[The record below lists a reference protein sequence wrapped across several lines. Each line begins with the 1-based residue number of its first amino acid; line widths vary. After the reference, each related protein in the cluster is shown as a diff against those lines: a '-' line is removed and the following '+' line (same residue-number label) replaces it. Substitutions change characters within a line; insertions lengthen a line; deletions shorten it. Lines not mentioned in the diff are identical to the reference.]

1 MSSIFNSS
9 IIPPRFSSKGGT
21 GKGLSVILSWLWRSS
36 RGLRLQAS
44 LNALIGILSVVLDF
58 AFIYATKWTIDIAT
72 DRTEGSLRLAAY
84 ALVSIMVSKILL
96 GFARKWVGA
105 LLGVRS
111 QNILQRRLFSHLLLS
126 EWNGQE
132 GRHSGD
138 TLNRMEQDVR
148 DLTSCIT
155 ETFPALIE
163 VSFRL
168 VGAFFYLFSMDAH
181 LACLLVCIVPCFL
194 VLSKV
199 YVRKMRTITRDIR
212 TTESLVQS
220 ILQESIQHRAVLKTL
235 ERTGTMIDKLDQTQ
249 SLLRGHVRH
258 RAVFSS
264 FSTTLLS
271 IGFGTGYLVT
281 FLWGVSSLQA
291 GTITYGMMIS
301 FIQLVGQ
308 IQGPFRD
315 MTRFV
320 PVFISTLTASERL
333 MELED
338 MPLED
343 DSEPITF
350 AGGAGVRVEDVTFHY
365 KESGRA
371 ILSHFSCNFPKGS
384 MTAILGETG
393 AGKTTLI
400 RLILALL
407 KPNEGRVE
415 MYDDATSVKVSPRTR
430 CNLVYVPQ
438 GNTLFS
444 GTIRDN
450 LLLGNPDATEAEM
463 REALDTACAGFVMDR
478 PDGLDAV
485 CGELGAGLSEG
496 QAQRIAIARALLRK
510 GSILL
515 LDEATSALDM
525 QTEQQLLQN
534 LNNRKAG
541 QTIICVTHRP
551 AVVAYCS
558 QVVEMKRVDTQS
570 VSKDT
575 TAC

>member
-1 MSSIFNSS
+1 M
-9 IIPPRFSSKGGT
+9 
-21 GKGLSVILSWLWRSS
+21 
-36 RGLRLQAS
+36 
-44 LNALIGILSVVLDF
+44 LNALIGILSVILDF

-72 DRTEGSLRLAAY
+72 NKAEGSLRMAAY
-84 ALVSIMVSKILL
+84 ALVAIMASKILL
-96 GFARKWVGA
+96 GFSRKWVSA

-111 QNILQRRLFSHLLLS
+111 RNILQQRLFSHLLRS

-132 GRHSGD
+132 DRHSGD
-138 TLNRMEQDVR
+138 TLNRIEQDVR

-155 ETFPALIE
+155 ETSPALLE

-168 VGAFFYLFSMDAH
+168 VCAFLYLFHMDAH
-181 LACLLVCIVPCFL
+181 LACLIVCIVPFFF

-199 YVRKMRTITRDIR
+199 YVSKMRTITRDIR
-212 TTESLVQS
+212 STESQVQS
-220 ILQESIQHRAVLKTL
+220 ILQESIQHRAILKTL
-235 ERTGTMIDKLDQTQ
+235 ERTGTMIEKLMQTQ
-249 SLLRGHVRH
+249 RLLRKHVRH

-264 FSTTLLS
+264 MSSTLIS
-271 IGFGTGYLVT
+271 IGFSTGYLVT
-281 FLWGVSSLQA
+281 FLWGVDSLQE

-315 MTRFV
+315 LTRFV
-320 PVFISTLTASERL
+320 PVLISTLTASERL

-338 MPLED
+338 KPIED
-343 DSEPITF
+343 DANPIAFT
-350 AGGAGVRVEDVTFHY
+350 GGAGIRMTDVTFKY
-365 KESGRA
+365 REEGRT
-371 ILSHFSCNFPKGS
+371 ILSQFSCDFPQGS
-384 MTAILGETG
+384 TTAILGETG

-407 KPNEGRVE
+407 RPTSGKIE
-415 MYDDATSVKVSPRTR
+415 MYDASRTVLVSPRTR
-430 CNLVYVPQ
+430 NNLVYVPQ

-450 LLLGNPDATEAEM
+450 LLLGNPQATEADM
-463 REALDTACAGFVMDR
+463 RAALETACAGFVMDR

-510 GSILL
+510 GSVLL

-525 QTEQQLLQN
+525 QTEKLLLQN
-534 LNNRKAG
+534 LSSREAG
-541 QTIICVTHRP
+541 QTVICVTHRP
-551 AVVAYCS
+551 AVIAYCS
-558 QVVEMKRVDTQS
+558 QVIEMKRIPSQNIP
-570 VSKDT
+570 
-575 TAC
+575 

>member
-1 MSSIFNSS
+1 M
-9 IIPPRFSSKGGT
+9 K
-21 GKGLSVILSWLWRSS
+21 LSNRKIVAWLWRSS
-36 RGLRLQAS
+36 RGLRLQAA
-44 LNALIGILSVVLDF
+44 LNAIIGILSVTLDF

-72 DRTEGSLRLAAY
+72 NRAEGSLRVAAY
-84 ALVSIMVSKILL
+84 VLASIMISKIML

-111 QNILQRRLFSHLLLS
+111 QNILQKRIFSHLLHS

-132 GRHSGD
+132 DRHSGD

-155 ETFPALIE
+155 ETVPAMLE
-163 VSFRL
+163 VSYRF
-168 VGAFFYLFSMDAH
+168 VGAFIYLFHMDGR
-181 LACLLVCIVPCFL
+181 LACLIVCIVPCFL
-194 VLSKV
+194 ILSKV
-199 YVRKMRTITRDIR
+199 YVRKMRAITRDIR
-212 TTESLVQS
+212 STESRVQS
-220 ILQESIQHRAVLKTL
+220 ILQESIQHRAILKTL
-235 ERTGTMIDKLDQTQ
+235 ERVGTMIEKLEQTQ
-249 SLLRGHVRH
+249 SELRRHVRH

-264 FSTTLLS
+264 SSSTLLS

-281 FLWGVSSLQA
+281 FLWGVNSLQE

-315 MTRFV
+315 MTRFI
-320 PVFISTLTASERL
+320 PVLISTLTASERL

-338 MPLED
+338 KPLED
-343 DSEPITF
+343 DSNPITF
-350 AGGAGVRVEDVTFHY
+350 TEGAGVRLKDVSFRY
-365 KESGRA
+365 RENGRA
-371 ILSHFSCNFPKGS
+371 ILSHFSCDFPKGS
-384 MTAILGETG
+384 TTAILGETG

-400 RLILALL
+400 RLVLALL
-407 KPNEGRVE
+407 KPTEGQVE
-415 MYDDATSVKVSPRTR
+415 MYDGSRTEAVSPRTR

-450 LLLGNPDATEAEM
+450 LLLGNPDATEADM
-463 REALDTACAGFVMDR
+463 REALKTACAGFVMDR
-478 PDGLDAV
+478 PDGLDAI

-510 GSILL
+510 GSVLL

-525 QTEQQLLQN
+525 HTEQELLRN
-534 LNNRKAG
+534 LSNREAG

-551 AVVAYCS
+551 AVISYCT
-558 QVVEMKRVDTQS
+558 QVIEMKR
-570 VSKDT
+570 
-575 TAC
+575 A

>member
-1 MSSIFNSS
+1 M
-9 IIPPRFSSKGGT
+9 K
-21 GKGLSVILSWLWRSS
+21 LSNRKIVAWLWRSS
-36 RGLRLQAS
+36 RGLRLQAA
-44 LNALIGILSVVLDF
+44 LNAIIGVLSVTLDF

-72 DRTEGSLRLAAY
+72 NRAEGSLRVAAY
-84 ALVSIMVSKILL
+84 VLASIMISKIML

-111 QNILQRRLFSHLLLS
+111 QNILQKRLFSHLLHS

-132 GRHSGD
+132 DRHSGD

-155 ETFPALIE
+155 ETVPAMLE
-163 VSFRL
+163 VSYRF
-168 VGAFFYLFSMDAH
+168 VGAFIYLFHMDGR
-181 LACLLVCIVPCFL
+181 LACLIVCIVPCFL
-194 VLSKV
+194 ILSKV
-199 YVRKMRTITRDIR
+199 YVRKMRAITRDIR
-212 TTESLVQS
+212 STESRVQS
-220 ILQESIQHRAVLKTL
+220 ILQESIQHRAILKTL
-235 ERTGTMIDKLDQTQ
+235 ERVGTMIEKLEQTQ
-249 SLLRGHVRH
+249 SELRRHVRH

-264 FSTTLLS
+264 SSSTLLS

-281 FLWGVSSLQA
+281 FLWGVNSLQE

-315 MTRFV
+315 MTRFI
-320 PVFISTLTASERL
+320 PVLISTLTASERL

-338 MPLED
+338 KPLED
-343 DSEPITF
+343 DSNPITF
-350 AGGAGVRVEDVTFHY
+350 TEGAGVRLKDVSFRY
-365 KESGRA
+365 RENGRA
-371 ILSHFSCNFPKGS
+371 ILSHFSCDFPKGS
-384 MTAILGETG
+384 TTAILGETG

-400 RLILALL
+400 RLVLALL
-407 KPNEGRVE
+407 KPTEGQVE
-415 MYDDATSVKVSPRTR
+415 MYDGSRTEAVSPRTR

-450 LLLGNPDATEAEM
+450 LLLGNPDATEADM
-463 REALDTACAGFVMDR
+463 REALKTACAGFVMDR
-478 PDGLDAV
+478 PDGLDAI

-510 GSILL
+510 GSVLL

-525 QTEQQLLQN
+525 HTEQELLKN
-534 LNNRKAG
+534 LSNREAG

-551 AVVAYCS
+551 AVISYCT
-558 QVVEMKRVDTQS
+558 QVIEMKR
-570 VSKDT
+570 
-575 TAC
+575 A

>member
-1 MSSIFNSS
+1 MTTSI
-9 IIPPRFSSKGGT
+9 RDLT
-21 GKGLSVILSWLWRSS
+21 SWLWRSS
-36 RGLRLQAS
+36 RGLRLQAA
-44 LNALIGILSVVLDF
+44 LNALIGVMSVTLDF

-72 DRTEGSLRLAAY
+72 NRAEGSLRVAAY
-84 ALVSIMVSKILL
+84 TLAGIMLSKILL

-111 QNILQRRLFSHLLLS
+111 QNILQKRLFTHLLRS

-132 GRHSGD
+132 DRHSGD
-138 TLNRMEQDVR
+138 TLNRIEQDVR

-155 ETFPALIE
+155 ETVPAMLE
-163 VSFRL
+163 VTYRF
-168 VGAFFYLFSMDAH
+168 VGAFFYLFHMDAR
-181 LACLLVCIVPCFL
+181 LACLIVCIVPCFL
-194 VLSKV
+194 ILSKV
-199 YVRKMRTITRDIR
+199 YVRKMRAITRDIR
-212 TTESLVQS
+212 STESRVQS
-220 ILQESIQHRAVLKTL
+220 ILQESIQHRAILKTL
-235 ERTGTMIDKLDQTQ
+235 ERVGTMIEKLEQTQ
-249 SLLRGHVRH
+249 SDLRRHVRH

-264 FSTTLLS
+264 SSSTLLS

-281 FLWGVSSLQA
+281 FLWGVNSLQE

-315 MTRFV
+315 MTRFI
-320 PVFISTLTASERL
+320 PVLISTLTASERL

-338 MPLED
+338 QPLED
-343 DSEPITF
+343 DTNPITF
-350 AGGAGVRVEDVTFHY
+350 PDGAGVRLKDVSFYY
-365 KESGRA
+365 KEGGRA
-371 ILSHFSCNFPKGS
+371 ILSHFSCDFPKGTT
-384 MTAILGETG
+384 TAILGETG

-407 KPNEGRVE
+407 KPTEGQVE
-415 MYDDATSVKVSPRTR
+415 MYDGSRTETVSPRTR

-450 LLLGNPDATEAEM
+450 LLLGNPDATEQEM
-463 REALDTACAGFVMDR
+463 REALETACAGFVMNR
-478 PDGLDAV
+478 PDGLDTV

-510 GSILL
+510 GSVLL

-525 QTEQQLLQN
+525 QTEQQLLRN
-534 LNNRKAG
+534 LSNREAG

-551 AVVAYCS
+551 AVIEYCS
-558 QVVEMKRVDTQS
+558 QVIEMKRADATV
-570 VSKDT
+570 KT
-575 TAC
+575 TS

>member
-1 MSSIFNSS
+1 MTTSI
-9 IIPPRFSSKGGT
+9 RDLT
-21 GKGLSVILSWLWRSS
+21 SWLWRSS
-36 RGLRLQAS
+36 RGLRLQAA
-44 LNALIGILSVVLDF
+44 LNALIGIMSVTLDF

-72 DRTEGSLRLAAY
+72 NRAEGSLRVAAY
-84 ALVSIMVSKILL
+84 TLAGIMLSKILL

-111 QNILQRRLFSHLLLS
+111 QNILQKRLFTHLLRS

-132 GRHSGD
+132 DRHSGD
-138 TLNRMEQDVR
+138 TLNRIERDVR

-155 ETFPALIE
+155 ETVPAMLE
-163 VSFRL
+163 VSYRF
-168 VGAFFYLFSMDAH
+168 VGAFFYLFHMDAR
-181 LACLLVCIVPCFL
+181 LACLIVCIVPCFL
-194 VLSKV
+194 ILSKV
-199 YVRKMRTITRDIR
+199 YVRKMRAITRDIR
-212 TTESLVQS
+212 STESRVQS
-220 ILQESIQHRAVLKTL
+220 ILQESIQHRAILKTL
-235 ERTGTMIDKLDQTQ
+235 ERVGTMIEKLEQTQ
-249 SLLRGHVRH
+249 RELRRHVRH
-258 RAVFSS
+258 RAIFSS
-264 FSTTLLS
+264 SSSTLLS

-281 FLWGVSSLQA
+281 FLWGVNSLQE

-315 MTRFV
+315 MTRFI
-320 PVFISTLTASERL
+320 PVLISTLTASERL

-338 MPLED
+338 HPLED
-343 DSEPITF
+343 DANPITF
-350 AGGAGVRVEDVTFHY
+350 PDGAGVRLKDVSFYY
-365 KESGRA
+365 KEGGRA
-371 ILSHFSCNFPKGS
+371 ILSHFSCDFPKGTT
-384 MTAILGETG
+384 TAILGETG

-407 KPNEGRVE
+407 KPTEGQVE
-415 MYDDATSVKVSPRTR
+415 MYDEARTEKASPRTR

-450 LLLGNPDATEAEM
+450 LLLGNPDATEQEM
-463 REALDTACAGFVMDR
+463 REVLETACAGFVMNR
-478 PDGLDAV
+478 PDGLDTV

-510 GSILL
+510 GSVLL

-525 QTEQQLLQN
+525 QTEQQLLRN
-534 LNNRKAG
+534 LSNREAG

-551 AVVAYCS
+551 AVIEYCS
-558 QVVEMKRVDTQS
+558 QVIEMKRADATV
-570 VSKDT
+570 K
-575 TAC
+575 TAS

>member
-1 MSSIFNSS
+1 MTKSN
-9 IIPPRFSSKGGT
+9 REVA
-21 GKGLSVILSWLWRSS
+21 LWLWRSS
-36 RGLRLQAS
+36 RGLRLQS
-44 LNALIGILSVVLDF
+44 MLNAVIGILSVILDF

-72 DRTEGSLRLAAY
+72 SRAEGSLRMAAY
-84 ALVSIMVSKILL
+84 ALIAIMSSKILL
-96 GFARKWVGA
+96 GFARKWVSA

-111 QNILQRRLFSHLLLS
+111 QNILQQRLFAHLLKS
-126 EWNGQE
+126 EWNGRE

-138 TLNRMEQDVR
+138 TLNRIEQDVR
-148 DLTSCIT
+148 DLTLCIT
-155 ETFPALIE
+155 ETLPAFLE

-168 VGAFFYLFSMDAH
+168 IGAFFYLFHMDAR
-181 LACLLVCIVPCFL
+181 LACLIICIVPGFL
-194 VLSKV
+194 LLSKV

-212 TTESLVQS
+212 STESSVQS
-220 ILQESIQHRAVLKTL
+220 ILQESIQHRAILKTL
-235 ERTGTMIDKLDQTQ
+235 ERTGTMIDRLVQTQ
-249 SLLRGHVRH
+249 RQLRRHVRH

-264 FSTTLLS
+264 MSSTLLS
-271 IGFGTGYLVT
+271 IGFSTGYLVT
-281 FLWGVSSLQA
+281 FLWGVHSLQE

-320 PVFISTLTASERL
+320 PMLISTLTATERL
-333 MELED
+333 MELEE

-343 DSEPITF
+343 DSNPVNF
-350 AGGAGVRVEDVTFHY
+350 RGGAGVRFTDVSFRY
-365 KESGRA
+365 REGSRF
-371 ILSHFSCNFPKGS
+371 ILSNFSCDFPKGS
-384 MTAILGETG
+384 TTAILGESG

-407 KPNEGRVE
+407 KPTEGQIE
-415 MYDDATSVKVSPRTR
+415 MYDETTTIKISPRTR
-430 CNLVYVPQ
+430 VNLVYVPQ

-450 LLLGNPDATEAEM
+450 LLLGNPEATEADM
-463 REALDTACAGFVMDR
+463 QEALQTACAGFVMNR
-478 PDGLDAV
+478 PNGLDTI

-525 QTEQQLLQN
+525 HTEKELLHN
-534 LNNRKAG
+534 LAIRDAG
-541 QTIICVTHRP
+541 QTVICVTHRP
-551 AVVAYCS
+551 AVIEYCS
-558 QVVEMKRVDTQS
+558 QVIEMKRVEM
-570 VSKDT
+570 
-575 TAC
+575 

>member
-1 MSSIFNSS
+1 MTTSIRDLF
-9 IIPPRFSSKGGT
+9 R
-21 GKGLSVILSWLWRSS
+21 WLWRSS
-36 RGLRLQAS
+36 RGLRLQAL
-44 LNALIGILSVVLDF
+44 LNALIGILSVTLDF

-72 DRTEGSLRLAAY
+72 NRAEGSLRIAAY
-84 ALVSIMVSKILL
+84 ALVVIMVSKILL
-96 GFARKWVGA
+96 GFARKWVSA

-111 QNILQRRLFSHLLLS
+111 LNILQQRLFSHLLKS

-132 GRHSGD
+132 DRHSGD

-155 ETFPALIE
+155 ETFPALLE
-163 VSFRL
+163 VSYRF
-168 VGAFFYLFSMDAH
+168 VGAFLYLFHMDGR
-181 LACLLVCIVPCFL
+181 LACLIICIVPCFL
-194 VLSKV
+194 ILSKV

-212 TTESLVQS
+212 STESKVQS
-220 ILQESIQHRAVLKTL
+220 ILQESIQHRAILKTL
-235 ERTGTMIDKLDQTQ
+235 ERTGTMIERLEQTQ
-249 SLLRGHVRH
+249 STLRQHVRH

-264 FSTTLLS
+264 SSSTLLS

-281 FLWGVSSLQA
+281 FLWGVNSLQA
-291 GTITYGMMIS
+291 GIITYGMMIA

-315 MTRFV
+315 MTRFI
-320 PVFISTLTASERL
+320 PVLISTLTASERL
-333 MELED
+333 MELEE

-343 DSEPITF
+343 DANPVTF
-350 AGGAGVRVEDVTFHY
+350 REGAGVRVSDVSFHY
-365 KESGRA
+365 KENGRA

-384 MTAILGETG
+384 TTAILGETG

-407 KPNEGRVE
+407 KPKDGLIE
-415 MYDDATSVKVSPRTR
+415 MYDETKAVVVSPRTR
-430 CNLVYVPQ
+430 NNLVYVPQ

-444 GTIRDN
+444 GTIREN
-450 LLLGNPDATEAEM
+450 LLLGNPDATDSDM
-463 REALDTACAGFVMDR
+463 REALETACAGFVMDR

-510 GSILL
+510 GSVLL

-525 QTEQQLLQN
+525 QTEQQLLKN
-534 LNNRKAG
+534 LSNRDAG
-541 QTIICVTHRP
+541 QTVICVTHRP
-551 AVVAYCS
+551 AVIAYCS
-558 QVVEMKRVDTQS
+558 QVIEMKRVEN
-570 VSKDT
+570 
-575 TAC
+575 

>member
-1 MSSIFNSS
+1 MTTSI
-9 IIPPRFSSKGGT
+9 RDLT
-21 GKGLSVILSWLWRSS
+21 SWLWRSS
-36 RGLRLQAS
+36 RGLRLQAA
-44 LNALIGILSVVLDF
+44 LNALIGIMSVTLDF

-72 DRTEGSLRLAAY
+72 NRAEGSLRVAAY
-84 ALVSIMVSKILL
+84 TLAGIMLSKILL

-111 QNILQRRLFSHLLLS
+111 QNILQKRLFTHLLRS

-132 GRHSGD
+132 DRHSGD
-138 TLNRMEQDVR
+138 TLNRIERDVR

-155 ETFPALIE
+155 ETVPAMLE
-163 VSFRL
+163 VSYRF
-168 VGAFFYLFSMDAH
+168 VGAFFYLFHMDAR
-181 LACLLVCIVPCFL
+181 LACLIVCIVPCFL
-194 VLSKV
+194 ILSKV
-199 YVRKMRTITRDIR
+199 YVRKMRAITRDIR
-212 TTESLVQS
+212 STESRVQS
-220 ILQESIQHRAVLKTL
+220 ILQESIQHRAILKTL
-235 ERTGTMIDKLDQTQ
+235 ERVGTMIEKLEQTQ
-249 SLLRGHVRH
+249 RELRRHVRH

-264 FSTTLLS
+264 SSSTLLS

-281 FLWGVSSLQA
+281 FLWGVNSLQEES
-291 GTITYGMMIS
+291 ITYGMMIS

-315 MTRFV
+315 MTRFI
-320 PVFISTLTASERL
+320 PVLISTLTASERL

-338 MPLED
+338 HPLED
-343 DSEPITF
+343 DANPITF
-350 AGGAGVRVEDVTFHY
+350 PDGAGVRLKDVSFYY
-365 KESGRA
+365 KEGGRA
-371 ILSHFSCNFPKGS
+371 ILSHFSCDFPKGTT
-384 MTAILGETG
+384 TAILGETG

-407 KPNEGRVE
+407 KPTEGQVE
-415 MYDDATSVKVSPRTR
+415 MYDEARTEKASPRTR

-450 LLLGNPDATEAEM
+450 LLLGNPDATEQEM
-463 REALDTACAGFVMDR
+463 REVLETACAGFVMNR
-478 PDGLDAV
+478 PDGLDTV

-510 GSILL
+510 GSVLL

-525 QTEQQLLQN
+525 QTEQQLLRN
-534 LNNRKAG
+534 LSNREAG

-551 AVVAYCS
+551 AVIEYCS
-558 QVVEMKRVDTQS
+558 QVIEMKRADATV
-570 VSKDT
+570 K
-575 TAC
+575 TAS

>member
-1 MSSIFNSS
+1 MTKSN
-9 IIPPRFSSKGGT
+9 REVT
-21 GKGLSVILSWLWRSS
+21 VWLWRSS
-36 RGLRLQAS
+36 KGLRLQAV
-44 LNALIGILSVVLDF
+44 LNAVIGITSVILDF

-72 DRTEGSLRLAAY
+72 NKAEGSLRMAAY
-84 ALVSIMVSKILL
+84 ALVAIMVTKIML

-111 QNILQRRLFSHLLLS
+111 RNILQRRLFAHLLQS

-155 ETFPALIE
+155 ETIPALLE

-168 VGAFFYLFSMDAH
+168 VGAFFYLFHMDAR
-181 LACLLVCIVPCFL
+181 LACLLICIVPCFL

-199 YVRKMRTITRDIR
+199 YVRKMRAITRDIR
-212 TTESLVQS
+212 TTESRVQS
-220 ILQESIQHRAVLKTL
+220 ILQESIQHRAILKTL
-235 ERTGTMIDKLDQTQ
+235 ERTGTMIEKLVEAQ
-249 SLLRGHVRH
+249 SSLRKHVRH

-264 FSTTLLS
+264 TSSTLIS

-281 FLWGVSSLQA
+281 FLWGVDSLQA

-315 MTRFV
+315 MTRFI
-320 PVFISTLTASERL
+320 PVLISTLTASERL

-338 MPLED
+338 TPLED
-343 DSEPITF
+343 DSNPIAF
-350 AGGAGVRVEDVTFHY
+350 PGGAGVRLKDVCFRY
-365 KESGRA
+365 KEDGRT
-371 ILSHFSCNFPKGS
+371 ILSHFSCDFPKGS
-384 MTAILGETG
+384 TTAILGETG

-407 KPNEGRVE
+407 KPSEGQIE
-415 MYDDATSVKVSPRTR
+415 MYDEEQTVRISPRTR
-430 CNLVYVPQ
+430 NNLVYVPQ

-450 LLLGNPDATEAEM
+450 LLLGNPDATEDDM
-463 REALDTACAGFVMDR
+463 REALETACAGFVMDR
-478 PDGLDAV
+478 PDGLDAF

-510 GSILL
+510 GSVLL

-525 QTEQQLLQN
+525 HTEQELLKN
-534 LNNRKAG
+534 LSSREAG

-551 AVVAYCS
+551 AVIAYCS
-558 QVVEMKRVDTQS
+558 QVIEMKR
-570 VSKDT
+570 
-575 TAC
+575 A

>member
-1 MSSIFNSS
+1 M
-9 IIPPRFSSKGGT
+9 
-21 GKGLSVILSWLWRSS
+21 WLWHSS
-36 RGLRLQAS
+36 RGLRLQAL
-44 LNALIGILSVVLDF
+44 LNSIIGILSVCLDF

-72 DRTEGSLRLAAY
+72 DRAEGSLRTAAY
-84 ALVSIMVSKILL
+84 ALIAIMVSKILL
-96 GFARKWVGA
+96 GFARKWVSA

-111 QNILQRRLFSHLLLS
+111 QNILQQRLFAHLLQS

-132 GRHSGD
+132 DRHSGD

-148 DLTSCIT
+148 DLASCIT
-155 ETFPALIE
+155 ETMPALLE

-168 VGAFFYLFSMDAH
+168 IGAFFYLFHMDGR
-181 LACLLVCIVPCFL
+181 LACLIVCIVPFFL
-194 VLSKV
+194 LLSKV
-199 YVRKMRTITRDIR
+199 YVRKMRDITRDIR
-212 TTESLVQS
+212 STESRVQS
-220 ILQESIQHRAVLKTL
+220 ILQESIQHRAILKTL
-235 ERTGTMIDKLDQTQ
+235 ERTRTMIEKLMLTQ
-249 SLLRGHVRH
+249 SQLRRHVRH

-264 FSTTLLS
+264 TSSTLLS

-281 FLWGVSSLQA
+281 FLWGVDSLQA

-320 PVFISTLTASERL
+320 PIVINTLTASERL

-338 MPLED
+338 KPLED
-343 DSEPITF
+343 DADPIAF
-350 AGGAGVRVEDVTFHY
+350 AKGAGVRLTDVSFRY
-365 KESGRA
+365 KEGGRS
-371 ILSHFSCNFPKGS
+371 ILSKFSCDFPKGS
-384 MTAILGETG
+384 TTAILGETG

-400 RLILALL
+400 RLVLALL
-407 KPNEGRVE
+407 RPTEGKIE
-415 MYDDATSVKVSPRTR
+415 MYDESQAVKVSPRTR
-430 CNLVYVPQ
+430 NNLVYVPQ

-450 LLLGNPDATEAEM
+450 LLLGNPEATEEDM
-463 REALDTACAGFVMDR
+463 REALETACAGFVMDR

-510 GSILL
+510 GSVLL

-525 QTEQQLLQN
+525 QTEQQLLKN
-534 LNNRKAG
+534 LSEREAG

-551 AVVAYCS
+551 AVIEYCT
-558 QVVEMKRVDTQS
+558 QVIEMKRV
-570 VSKDT
+570 VS
-575 TAC
+575 

>member
-1 MSSIFNSS
+1 M
-9 IIPPRFSSKGGT
+9 
-21 GKGLSVILSWLWRSS
+21 
-36 RGLRLQAS
+36 
-44 LNALIGILSVVLDF
+44 LNALIGILTVVLDF

-72 DRTEGSLRLAAY
+72 DQAQGSLRVAAY
-84 ALVSIMVSKILL
+84 TLVAIMVSRILL
-96 GFARKWVGA
+96 AFSRKWVSA

-111 QNILQRRLFSHLLLS
+111 LNILQQRLFAHLLQS

-132 GRHSGD
+132 DRHSGD
-138 TLNRMEQDVR
+138 TLNRIEQDVR

-155 ETFPALIE
+155 ETFPSLLE

-168 VGAFFYLFSMDAH
+168 IGAFFYLFHMDAR
-181 LACLLVCIVPCFL
+181 LACLIVCIVPFFL
-194 VLSKV
+194 LLSKV

-212 TTESLVQS
+212 STESRVQS
-220 ILQESIQHRAVLKTL
+220 ILQESIQHRAILKTL
-235 ERTGTMIDKLDQTQ
+235 ERTRTMIEKLRQTQ
-249 SLLRGHVRH
+249 SELRGHVRH

-264 FSTTLLS
+264 MSSTLLS

-281 FLWGVSSLQA
+281 FLWGVNSLQA

-315 MTRFV
+315 MTRFI
-320 PVFISTLTASERL
+320 PVLISTLTASERL
-333 MELED
+333 MELEEVS
-338 MPLED
+338 LED
-343 DSEPITF
+343 DSDPITF
-350 AGGAGVRVEDVTFHY
+350 EKGAGVRLSDVSFRY
-365 KESGRA
+365 KENGRY
-371 ILSHFSCNFPKGS
+371 ILSQFSCDFPKGS
-384 MTAILGETG
+384 TTAILGETG

-407 KPNEGRVE
+407 KPSEGKVE
-415 MYDDATSVKVSPRTR
+415 MYDETQTVKASPRTR
-430 CNLVYVPQ
+430 NNLVYVPQ

-450 LLLGNPDATEAEM
+450 LLLGNPNATEEDM
-463 REALDTACAGFVMDR
+463 RKALETACAGFVMDR

-510 GSILL
+510 GSVLL

-525 QTEQQLLQN
+525 QTEGQLLKN
-534 LNNRKAG
+534 LSERGAG
-541 QTIICVTHRP
+541 QTVICVTHRP
-551 AVVAYCS
+551 AVIAYCS
-558 QVVEMKRVDTQS
+558 QVIEMKR
-570 VSKDT
+570 
-575 TAC
+575 AAN

>member
-1 MSSIFNSS
+1 M
-9 IIPPRFSSKGGT
+9 K
-21 GKGLSVILSWLWRSS
+21 LSNRKIVAWLWRSS
-36 RGLRLQAS
+36 RGLRLQAA
-44 LNALIGILSVVLDF
+44 LNAIIGVLSVTLDF

-72 DRTEGSLRLAAY
+72 NRAEGSLRVAAY
-84 ALVSIMVSKILL
+84 VLASIMISKIML

-111 QNILQRRLFSHLLLS
+111 QNILQKRLFSHLLHS

-132 GRHSGD
+132 DRHSGD

-155 ETFPALIE
+155 ETVPAMLE
-163 VSFRL
+163 VSYRF
-168 VGAFFYLFSMDAH
+168 VGAFLYLFHMDGR
-181 LACLLVCIVPCFL
+181 LACLIVCIVPCFL
-194 VLSKV
+194 ILSKV
-199 YVRKMRTITRDIR
+199 YVRKMRAITRDIR
-212 TTESLVQS
+212 STESRVQS
-220 ILQESIQHRAVLKTL
+220 ILQESIQHRAILKTL
-235 ERTGTMIDKLDQTQ
+235 ERVGTMIEKLEQTQ
-249 SLLRGHVRH
+249 SELRRHVRH

-264 FSTTLLS
+264 SSSTLLS

-281 FLWGVSSLQA
+281 FLWGVNSLQE

-315 MTRFV
+315 MTRFI
-320 PVFISTLTASERL
+320 PVLISTLTASERL

-338 MPLED
+338 KPLED
-343 DSEPITF
+343 DSNPITF
-350 AGGAGVRVEDVTFHY
+350 AEGAGVRLKDVSFRY
-365 KESGRA
+365 RENGRA
-371 ILSHFSCNFPKGS
+371 ILSHFSCDFPKGS
-384 MTAILGETG
+384 TTAILGETG

-400 RLILALL
+400 RLVLALL
-407 KPNEGRVE
+407 KPTEGQVE
-415 MYDDATSVKVSPRTR
+415 MYDGSRTEAVSPRTR

-450 LLLGNPDATEAEM
+450 LLLGNPDATEADM
-463 REALDTACAGFVMDR
+463 REALKTACAGFVMDR
-478 PDGLDAV
+478 PDGLDAI

-510 GSILL
+510 GSVLL

-525 QTEQQLLQN
+525 HTEQELLKN
-534 LNNRKAG
+534 LSNREAG

-551 AVVAYCS
+551 AVISYCT
-558 QVVEMKRVDTQS
+558 QVIEMKR
-570 VSKDT
+570 
-575 TAC
+575 A

>member
-1 MSSIFNSS
+1 MSSSV
-9 IIPPRFSSKGGT
+9 RD
-21 GKGLSVILSWLWRSS
+21 LSLWLWRSS
-36 RGLRLQAS
+36 RGLRLQAA
-44 LNALIGILSVVLDF
+44 LNAVIGIVTVCFDF

-72 DRTEGSLRLAAY
+72 GRAEGSLRVAAY
-84 ALVSIMVSKILL
+84 ALIAIMVSKITL
-96 GFARKWVGA
+96 GFARKWVSA

-111 QNILQRRLFSHLLLS
+111 LNILQSRLFSRLLQS

-132 GRHSGD
+132 DRHSGD

-155 ETFPALIE
+155 ETIPALLE
-163 VSFRL
+163 VSFRF
-168 VGAFFYLFSMDAH
+168 VGAFFYLFSMDGR
-181 LACLLVCIVPCFL
+181 LACLIVCIVPFFL
-194 VLSKV
+194 LLSKV

-212 TTESLVQS
+212 STESQVQS
-220 ILQESIQHRAVLKTL
+220 ILQESIQHRAILKTL
-235 ERTGTMIDKLDQTQ
+235 ERTKTMIEKLMLTQ
-249 SLLRGHVRH
+249 SELRRHVRH

-264 FSTTLLS
+264 TSSTLLS

-281 FLWGVSSLQA
+281 FLWGVNSLQE
-291 GTITYGMMIS
+291 GSITYGMMIS

-315 MTRFV
+315 MTRFI
-320 PVFISTLTASERL
+320 PVLINTLTASERL
-333 MELED
+333 MELEE

-343 DSEPITF
+343 DSDPILF
-350 AGGAGVRVEDVTFHY
+350 AEGAGVRLTDVCFRY
-365 KESGRA
+365 KEGGRS
-371 ILSHFSCNFPKGS
+371 ILSHFSCDFPKGS
-384 MTAILGETG
+384 TTAILGETG

-400 RLILALL
+400 RLVLALL
-407 KPNEGRVE
+407 KPTEGRVE
-415 MYDDATSVKVSPRTR
+415 MYDEHRTERVSPRTR
-430 CNLVYVPQ
+430 GNLVYVPQ

-450 LLLGNPDATEAEM
+450 LLLGNPDASEKEM
-463 REALDTACAGFVMDR
+463 REALEAACAGFVMDR

-510 GSILL
+510 GSVLL

-525 QTEQQLLQN
+525 QTEKQLLQN
-534 LNNRKAG
+534 LTAREVG

-551 AVVAYCS
+551 AVIEYCS
-558 QVVEMKRVDTQS
+558 QVIEMKRVTQG
-570 VSKDT
+570 
-575 TAC
+575 

>member
-1 MSSIFNSS
+1 MTTSI
-9 IIPPRFSSKGGT
+9 RELG
-21 GKGLSVILSWLWRSS
+21 SWLWRSS
-36 RGLRLQAS
+36 RGLRLQAM
-44 LNALIGILSVVLDF
+44 LNALIGILSVTLDF

-72 DRTEGSLRLAAY
+72 NRAEGSLRVAAY
-84 ALVSIMVSKILL
+84 TLAGIMISKIML
-96 GFARKWVGA
+96 GFARKWVSA

-111 QNILQRRLFSHLLLS
+111 LNILQKRLFAHLLQS

-132 GRHSGD
+132 DRHSGD
-138 TLNRMEQDVR
+138 TLNRIEQDVR

-163 VSFRL
+163 VSYRFI
-168 VGAFFYLFSMDAH
+168 GAFFYLFHMDAR
-181 LACLLVCIVPCFL
+181 LACLIVCIVPCFL

-212 TTESLVQS
+212 TTESRVQS
-220 ILQESIQHRAVLKTL
+220 ILQESIQHRAILKTL
-235 ERTGTMIDKLDQTQ
+235 ERTGTMIEKLTQTQ
-249 SLLRGHVRH
+249 SQLRKHVRH

-264 FSTTLLS
+264 SSSTLLS

-281 FLWGVSSLQA
+281 FLWGVNSLQSGA
-291 GTITYGMMIS
+291 ITYGMMIS

-315 MTRFV
+315 MTRFI
-320 PVFISTLTASERL
+320 PILINTLTASERL
-333 MELED
+333 MELEE

-343 DSEPITF
+343 DANPIAF
-350 AGGAGVRVEDVTFHY
+350 KSGAGVRFTDVSFHY
-365 KESGRA
+365 REGGRA
-371 ILSHFSCNFPKGS
+371 ILSRFSCDFPKGS
-384 MTAILGETG
+384 TTAILGETG

-407 KPNEGRVE
+407 KPTDGQIEI
-415 MYDDATSVKVSPRTR
+415 YDDAQTVKVSPRTR

-450 LLLGNPDATEAEM
+450 LLLGNPDATEEDM
-463 REALDTACAGFVMDR
+463 REALETACAGFVMNR
-478 PDGLDAV
+478 PDGLDTI

-510 GSILL
+510 GSVLL

-525 QTEQQLLQN
+525 QTEQQLLKN
-534 LNNRKAG
+534 LANRNAE

-551 AVVAYCS
+551 AVIAYCT
-558 QVVEMKRVDTQS
+558 QVVEMKRVVD
-570 VSKDT
+570 K
-575 TAC
+575 

>member
-1 MSSIFNSS
+1 MTTSI
-9 IIPPRFSSKGGT
+9 RDLT
-21 GKGLSVILSWLWRSS
+21 SWLWRSS
-36 RGLRLQAS
+36 RGLRLQAA
-44 LNALIGILSVVLDF
+44 LNALIGIMSVTLDF

-72 DRTEGSLRLAAY
+72 NRAEGSLRIAAY
-84 ALVSIMVSKILL
+84 TLAGIMLSKILL

-111 QNILQRRLFSHLLLS
+111 QNILQKRLFTHLLRS

-132 GRHSGD
+132 DRHSGD
-138 TLNRMEQDVR
+138 TLNRIERDVR

-155 ETFPALIE
+155 ETVPAMLE
-163 VSFRL
+163 VSYRF
-168 VGAFFYLFSMDAH
+168 VGAFFYLFHMDAR
-181 LACLLVCIVPCFL
+181 LACLIVCIVPCFL
-194 VLSKV
+194 ILSKV
-199 YVRKMRTITRDIR
+199 YVRKMRAITRDIR
-212 TTESLVQS
+212 STESRVQS
-220 ILQESIQHRAVLKTL
+220 ILQESIQHRAILKTL
-235 ERTGTMIDKLDQTQ
+235 ERVGTMIEKLEQTQ
-249 SLLRGHVRH
+249 SELRRHVRH

-264 FSTTLLS
+264 SSSTLLS

-281 FLWGVSSLQA
+281 FLWGVNSLQEES
-291 GTITYGMMIS
+291 ITYGMMIS

-315 MTRFV
+315 MTRFI
-320 PVFISTLTASERL
+320 PVLISTLTASERL

-338 MPLED
+338 HPLED
-343 DSEPITF
+343 DANPITF
-350 AGGAGVRVEDVTFHY
+350 PDGAGVRLKDVSFYY
-365 KESGRA
+365 KEGGRA
-371 ILSHFSCNFPKGS
+371 ILSHFSCDFPKGTT
-384 MTAILGETG
+384 TAILGETG

-407 KPNEGRVE
+407 KPTEGQVE
-415 MYDDATSVKVSPRTR
+415 MYDEARTEKVSPRTR

-450 LLLGNPDATEAEM
+450 LLLGNPDATEQEM
-463 REALDTACAGFVMDR
+463 REVLETACAGFVMNR
-478 PDGLDAV
+478 PDGLDTV

-510 GSILL
+510 GSVLL

-525 QTEQQLLQN
+525 QTEQQLLRN
-534 LNNRKAG
+534 LSNREAG

-551 AVVAYCS
+551 AVIEYCS
-558 QVVEMKRVDTQS
+558 QVIEMKRADATV
-570 VSKDT
+570 K
-575 TAC
+575 TAS

>member
-1 MSSIFNSS
+1 MTTSI
-9 IIPPRFSSKGGT
+9 RDLT
-21 GKGLSVILSWLWRSS
+21 SWLWRSS
-36 RGLRLQAS
+36 RGLRLQAA
-44 LNALIGILSVVLDF
+44 LNALIGIMSVTLDF

-72 DRTEGSLRLAAY
+72 NRAEGSLRVAAY
-84 ALVSIMVSKILL
+84 TLAGIMLSKILL

-111 QNILQRRLFSHLLLS
+111 QNILQKRLFAHLLQS

-132 GRHSGD
+132 DRHSGD
-138 TLNRMEQDVR
+138 TLNRIERDVR

-155 ETFPALIE
+155 ETVPAMLE
-163 VSFRL
+163 VSYRF
-168 VGAFFYLFSMDAH
+168 VGAFFYLFHMDAR
-181 LACLLVCIVPCFL
+181 LACLIVCIVPCFL
-194 VLSKV
+194 ILSKV
-199 YVRKMRTITRDIR
+199 YVRKMRAITRDIR
-212 TTESLVQS
+212 STESRVQS
-220 ILQESIQHRAVLKTL
+220 ILQESIQHRAILKTL
-235 ERTGTMIDKLDQTQ
+235 ERVGTMIEKLEQTQ
-249 SLLRGHVRH
+249 SELRRHVRH
-258 RAVFSS
+258 RAIFSS
-264 FSTTLLS
+264 SSITSTLLS

-281 FLWGVSSLQA
+281 FLWGVNSLQE

-315 MTRFV
+315 MTRFI
-320 PVFISTLTASERL
+320 PVLISTLTASERL

-338 MPLED
+338 HPLED
-343 DSEPITF
+343 DANPITF
-350 AGGAGVRVEDVTFHY
+350 PAGAGVRLKDVSFYY
-365 KESGRA
+365 KEGGRA
-371 ILSHFSCNFPKGS
+371 ILSPFSCDFPKGTT
-384 MTAILGETG
+384 TAILGETG

-407 KPNEGRVE
+407 KPTEGQVE
-415 MYDDATSVKVSPRTR
+415 MYDEARTEKASPRTR

-450 LLLGNPDATEAEM
+450 LLLGNPDATEQEM
-463 REALDTACAGFVMDR
+463 REVLETACAGFVMNR
-478 PDGLDAV
+478 PDGLDTV

-510 GSILL
+510 GSVLL

-525 QTEQQLLQN
+525 QTEQQLLRN
-534 LNNRKAG
+534 LSNREAG

-551 AVVAYCS
+551 AVIEYCS
-558 QVVEMKRVDTQS
+558 QVIEMKRADATV
-570 VSKDT
+570 K
-575 TAC
+575 TAS